1 LNSTSS
7 ECHRFSN
14 RVHKQSA
21 YTASDGESK
30 EIYMPKWVNAPHTT
44 NEANGKFEKS
54 LILAKVPVCA
64 SGLSALIY
72 FATSEGIRNYLAMLV
87 GAFGK
92 LMRLLH

>member
-1 LNSTSS
+1 
-7 ECHRFSN
+7 
-14 RVHKQSA
+14 
-21 YTASDGESK
+21 
-30 EIYMPKWVNAPHTT
+30 MPQRVNAPRTT
-44 NEANGKFEKS
+44 NEANDEFEKS
-54 LILAKVPVCA
+54 LIRTKVPVCA